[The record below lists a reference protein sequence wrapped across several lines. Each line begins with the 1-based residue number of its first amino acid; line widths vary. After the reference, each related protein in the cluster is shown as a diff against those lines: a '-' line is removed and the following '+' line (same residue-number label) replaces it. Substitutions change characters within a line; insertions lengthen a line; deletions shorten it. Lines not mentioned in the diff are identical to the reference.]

1 MPAIERPVPQ
11 ASITRDFRMIDEAS
25 LTKGQLRKL
34 NALRKS
40 IGPAIADKAFA
51 RQNAQRSVRRMPGS
65 TAATRRHSGARPAP
79 TSLALVARA
88 GHTGA
93 AAAPIDGRA
102 GTADPARFEP
112 AGPAA
117 LAGRYPAGQAPAEPD
132 RDLAAPQGCRSLSAM
147 LARLSGCNARL
158 GSAAIGGAASG
169 FLRQMTRMLHPG
181 ANRGLTAADVAI
193 RNGRVLHDR

>member
-1 MPAIERPVPQ
+1 
-11 ASITRDFRMIDEAS
+11 MIDEAS
-25 LTKGQLRKL
+25 LTKGQLRRL

-65 TAATRRHSGARPAP
+65 TAATRRHSGARPAL
-79 TSLALVARA
+79 TSLAPAARA
-88 GHTGA
+88 GPTDA

-117 LAGRYPAGQAPAEPD
+117 LAGQYPAGQAPAEPD
-132 RDLAAPQGCRSLSAM
+132 RDLAAPQGCRSLSA
-147 LARLSGCNARL
+147 LLRKNLRHCQADLDCPDRPTHHSFR
-158 GSAAIGGAASG
+158 
-169 FLRQMTRMLHPG
+169 LRQQVPVFALATGPVPRGGGCYVG
-181 ANRGLTAADVAI
+181 AVVGL
-193 RNGRVLHDR
+193 